1 MFEAVC
7 EACGL
12 DTTLLDANTRIAA
25 AKLAREL
32 LRVEEPWTPE
42 EVRQAG
48 EDWYGVRWK
57 GKPRSQVTPPQV
69 KQLRT
74 WLGQC
79 EEQRRQHD
87 EYAWA
92 VQR

>member
-1 MFEAVC
+1 MFDAVC

-32 LRVEEPWTPE
+32 LRVEDPWTPE

-48 EDWYGVRWK
+48 EDWYEVRWK

-79 EEQRRQHD
+79 EEQRRKHD